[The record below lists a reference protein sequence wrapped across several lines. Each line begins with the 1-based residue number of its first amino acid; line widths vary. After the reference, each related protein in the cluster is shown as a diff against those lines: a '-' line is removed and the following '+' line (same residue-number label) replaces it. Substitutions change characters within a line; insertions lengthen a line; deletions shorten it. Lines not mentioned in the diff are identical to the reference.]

1 VKSKYPVLCG
11 SILICELFVV
21 YFAVLT
27 TFGLEVRA
35 AQTLSLGQLLIGASV
50 IAVVAIVAA
59 AMLPRRIGQRRPGVI
74 IGWVVQALLLAS
86 GFVLASMF
94 FVAVIFIALW
104 AVAVYWSARID
115 REVAAR
121 G

>member
-1 VKSKYPVLCG
+1 MKSKYPVLCG
-11 SILICELFVV
+11 SILICELLVV

-27 TFGLEVRA
+27 TFGLSVKS

-50 IAVVAIVAA
+50 VAVVAVAA
-59 AMLPRRIGQRRPGVI
+59 VIMLPRRIGQKRPGVI
-74 IGWVVQALLLAS
+74 LGWIVQALLLAS
-86 GFVLASMF
+86 GFVLNSMF

-121 G
+121 A